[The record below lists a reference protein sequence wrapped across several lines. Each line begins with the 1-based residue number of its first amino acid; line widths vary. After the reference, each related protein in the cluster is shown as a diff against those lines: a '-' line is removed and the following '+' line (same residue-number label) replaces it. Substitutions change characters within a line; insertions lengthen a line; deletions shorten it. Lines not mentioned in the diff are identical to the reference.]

1 MWEVSVDAVRLLCIC
16 IATAIIC
23 FSIKGISPTFAA
35 ITAICGGFFV
45 IINLFDG
52 VAKITEAVENAA
64 GKAGV
69 SGEVINFAIKGVG
82 LSWLTGFVSDTAR
95 GVGEEGLGKKAE
107 FVGKISVL
115 LLCIPVMEG
124 VFGDIT
130 EIFSGF

>member
-1 MWEVSVDAVRLLCIC
+1 MWSVSVDAVRLLSIC
-16 IATAIIC
+16 IATAVIC
-23 FSIKGISPTFAA
+23 FSLKGIAPTFSMIA
-35 ITAICGGFFV
+35 AICGGFFV
-45 IINLFDG
+45 IFSLFDG
-52 VAKITEAVENAA
+52 VTEITEAVENAA

-95 GVGEEGLGKKAE
+95 SVGEEGLGKKAE
-107 FVGKISVL
+107 LVGKISVL
-115 LLCIPVMEG
+115 LLCVPVMEG